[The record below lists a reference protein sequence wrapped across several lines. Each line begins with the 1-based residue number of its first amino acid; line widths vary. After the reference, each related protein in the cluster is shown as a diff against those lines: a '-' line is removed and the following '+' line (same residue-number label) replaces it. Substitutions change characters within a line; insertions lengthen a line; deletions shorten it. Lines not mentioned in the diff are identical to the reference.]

1 MRPDTTYEFHVC
13 RAARDRYRFD
23 QTLFSLSGNVV
34 FANLA
39 ASREFAR
46 RMNRIREVDRHPELA
61 VNPGALN
68 AMGLIDEV
76 LHALVE
82 LYRKQRDPRVMLDAL
97 SWFESRLGR
106 EMLDRTLQTFADHF
120 PTVAVYRGEKK
131 AAEWLRESTA
141 GVPHRAMALEELM
154 LLWLA
159 NLNPAFKSFEE
170 LFKDDLL
177 ASRTAYPKLTAELRD
192 YFETRP
198 RFGPENQNL
207 VDMLRAPALAS
218 PDSLSGQLA
227 YIREKW
233 SDLLGDMVRRLLTAL
248 DVLKEEEVAIWLR
261 FHPPGAHFGGPLGLG
276 DSSPAAIPHY
286 SEFEYERFSPDL
298 EWMPSTVLMA
308 KSVYVWLDQLSKY
321 YGRHIHRLDQIP
333 DEELDLLAR
342 RGFNSLWLIGVW
354 ERSKASQRIKQLTG
368 NPEAVASAYSL
379 ADYTIAEDLGGEA
392 ACANLRDRAWA
403 RGIRLASDM
412 VPNHMGI
419 DSRWVIQHPDWFLS
433 LPYSPFPSYTFNGP
447 DLSSDGRVEIK
458 IEDHYFNRSDA
469 AVVFRRLDQWSGDT
483 RFIYHGNS
491 FPCNDTA
498 QINYLNP

>member
-13 RAARDRYRFD
+13 RAARDRYRFA

-321 YGRHIHRLDQIP
+321 Y
-333 DEELDLLAR
+333 
-342 RGFNSLWLIGVW
+342 
-354 ERSKASQRIKQLTG
+354 
-368 NPEAVASAYSL
+368 
-379 ADYTIAEDLGGEA
+379 
-392 ACANLRDRAWA
+392 
-403 RGIRLASDM
+403 
-412 VPNHMGI
+412 
-419 DSRWVIQHPDWFLS
+419 
-433 LPYSPFPSYTFNGP
+433 
-447 DLSSDGRVEIK
+447 
-458 IEDHYFNRSDA
+458 
-469 AVVFRRLDQWSGDT
+469 
-483 RFIYHGNS
+483 
-491 FPCNDTA
+491 
-498 QINYLNP
+498 